1 MILTYQ
7 LVIQLTSFRLAVL
20 AVIAIVTGCIAVI
33 KTFKY
38 IQGGPKVG
46 IQLLKY
52 FLYALKL
59 HAMYFMLLVK

>member
-1 MILTYQ
+1 MPCMVYNTN
-7 LVIQLTSFRLAVL
+7 VNFFS
-20 AVIAIVTGCIAVI
+20 
-33 KTFKY
+33 

-59 HAMYFMLLVK
+59 HAVYFMLLVK

>member
-1 MILTYQ
+1 MCNNSFSFSL
-7 LVIQLTSFRLAVL
+7 LVCSSV
-20 AVIAIVTGCIAVI
+20 
-33 KTFKY
+33 KTRMQ

-59 HAMYFMLLVK
+59 HAVYFMLLVK